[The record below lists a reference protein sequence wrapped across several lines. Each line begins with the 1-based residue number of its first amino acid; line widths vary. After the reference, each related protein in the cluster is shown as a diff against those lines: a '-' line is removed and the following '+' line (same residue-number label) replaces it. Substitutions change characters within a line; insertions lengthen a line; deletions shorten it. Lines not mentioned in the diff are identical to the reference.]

1 MLLLLCGIHVVLKR
15 LTASRLSKVSYMEG
29 KPPSCCLTMM
39 TGDGAFGT
47 YMMIFP
53 SITQG

>member
-1 MLLLLCGIHVVLKR
+1 MVLKR
-15 LTASRLSKVSYMEG
+15 LTTPHFSKVSYMEG